1 MTGERTGPPSL
12 TRRRRSPREAWRG
25 WLWRGRFVVAA
36 CGVAVAA
43 SAVLH
48 ELRPEPPRTTPVVVA
63 ARDLPAGTTIAAQ
76 DLRVARVPGALGLDG
91 VLDDAAALV
100 GESTA
105 VPVPAGLPVVPGL
118 LATGDVAGP
127 EGTVVAAVRLADPA
141 VAALLAPGTRVDL
154 VAATPESAGVVVAS
168 RALVLP
174 VPGAG
179 SGAGADGWASGT
191 GAGDAEAAPVL
202 VAVTPGEATDLAGA
216 AASALLSA
224 VVVP

>member
-1 MTGERTGPPSL
+1 MAGDRFGPPPL
-12 TRRRRSPREAWRG
+12 ARRRRSLREAWRG
-25 WLWRGRFVVAA
+25 VLWRGRFVVAA
-36 CGVAVAA
+36 FGVALTAWAA
-43 SAVLH
+43 LE

-63 ARDLPAGTTIAAQ
+63 ARDLAAGTPITAA
-76 DLRVARVPGALGLDG
+76 DLRVARVPGALGLEA
-91 VLDDAAALV
+91 VTDDAAALV
-100 GESTA
+100 GQATA

-141 VAALLAPGTRVDL
+141 VAALLPPGTRIDL

-174 VPGAG
+174 VPAAAGDRGWGAV
-179 SGAGADGWASGT
+179 GT
-191 GAGDAEAAPVL
+191 GGDDAPPVL
-202 VAVTPGEATDLAGA
+202 VAVTPEEATDLAGA
-216 AASALLSA
+216 AASSVLSA